1 MVFTDMDQSTPIAEI
16 PKLLAWFEQGYDVV
30 IGSRL
35 IQILEA
41 ETRHNAPAAARG
53 FMAEIRAALDA

>member
-1 MVFTDMDQSTPIAEI
+1 
-16 PKLLAWFEQGYDVV
+16 V

-35 IQILEA
+35 IQILET
-41 ETRHNAPAAARG
+41 ETRDNAPAAARG

>member
-1 MVFTDMDQSTPIAEI
+1 
-16 PKLLAWFEQGYDVV
+16 V

-35 IQILEA
+35 IQILETG
-41 ETRHNAPAAARG
+41 TRDNVAAQARS